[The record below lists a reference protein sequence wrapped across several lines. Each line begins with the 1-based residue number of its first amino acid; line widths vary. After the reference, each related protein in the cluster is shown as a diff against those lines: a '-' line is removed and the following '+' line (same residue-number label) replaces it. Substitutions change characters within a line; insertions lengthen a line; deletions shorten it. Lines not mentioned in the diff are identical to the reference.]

1 MRTYGLTE
9 QPPGSGLGTTSP
21 WDLIWVLFVLGIIV
35 ALIVFI
41 LRFFAKRNR
50 GWGMNRSLRSLG
62 GFPLGT
68 NKSMQIVEWN
78 SRIYVL
84 GIGDDVTLL
93 ESITEPEIVASLL
106 AEHDTVTANTG
117 VTLPEWL
124 RRWSRRNNENVGDD
138 LSKEATNG
146 KSFEQTLENRLRQ
159 LSERRQRVEQMLE
172 ENRSED
178 RTDKL

>member
-21 WDLIWVLFVLGIIV
+21 WDLIWVLFVLGIV
-35 ALIVFI
+35 VGLIVFI

-106 AEHDTVTANTG
+106 AEHDTVTASTG

-124 RRWSRRNNENVGDD
+124 RRWSRRNNEDVGDD
-138 LSKEATNG
+138 LSKEAING

>member
-1 MRTYGLTE
+1 MRTS
-9 QPPGSGLGTTSP
+9 GSTT
-21 WDLIWVLFVLGIIV
+21 WDLIWVLFVLGIIIG
-35 ALIVFI
+35 LIVLV

-93 ESITEPEIVASLL
+93 ESITEPEIVAALL
-106 AEHDTVTANTG
+106 AEHDTVTASTG
-117 VTLPEWL
+117 TTLPEWF
-124 RRWSRRNNENVGDD
+124 RKWSRRNDENIGED
-138 LSKEATNG
+138 SGHAAPKGT
-146 KSFEQTLENRLRQ
+146 SFEQTLENRLRQ

-172 ENRSED
+172 ESRSGD

>member
-1 MRTYGLTE
+1 MRTYGLKE

-35 ALIVFI
+35 GLIVLL

-84 GIGDDVTLL
+84 GIGDDVMLL
-93 ESITEPEIVASLL
+93 ESITEPEIVAALL
-106 AEHDTVTANTG
+106 AEHDTVTSNTG
-117 VTLPEWL
+117 TTLPEWL
-124 RRWSRRNNENVGDD
+124 RKLIKRNNKDVGDS
-138 LSKEATNG
+138 LGVEPSNG
-146 KSFEQTLENRLRQ
+146 TSFEQTLENRLRQ
-159 LSERRQRVEQMLE
+159 LTERRQRVEEMLE
-172 ENRSED
+172 ENRYGD

>member
-1 MRTYGLTE
+1 MRTNRLVE
-9 QPPGSGLGTTSP
+9 QFQGSTST

-35 ALIVFI
+35 GLIVLV

-62 GFPLGT
+62 GYPLGT

-84 GIGDDVTLL
+84 GIGDNVTLL
-93 ESITEPEIVASLL
+93 ESITEPEIVAALL
-106 AEHDTVTANTG
+106 AEHDTATANTG
-117 VTLPEWL
+117 VKLPEWFRNL
-124 RRWSRRNNENVGDD
+124 TRRNDESAQDT
-138 LSKEATNG
+138 SHSETNNG
-146 KSFEQTLENRLRQ
+146 TSFEQTLENRLRQ
-159 LSERRQRVEQMLE
+159 LSDRRQRVEQLLE
-172 ENRSED
+172 ESRSGD

>member
-50 GWGMNRSLRSLG
+50 GWGVNRSLRSLG

-106 AEHDTVTANTG
+106 AEHDTVKAYTG
-117 VTLPEWL
+117 VSLPELL

-138 LSKEATNG
+138 LSKEAING

>member
-1 MRTYGLTE
+1 MRTYGLEE
-9 QPPGSGLGTTSP
+9 QFPQSGSTFT
-21 WDLIWVLFVLGIIV
+21 WDLIWVLFVLGIIIG
-35 ALIVFI
+35 LIVLV
-41 LRFFAKRNR
+41 LRFFAKRTR

-93 ESITEPEIVASLL
+93 ESITEPEMVAALL
-106 AEHDTVTANTG
+106 AEHDMNTANTG
-117 VTLPEWL
+117 ATLPEWF
-124 RRWSRRNNENVGDD
+124 RKWSRRNDENIGED
-138 LSKEATNG
+138 SGHAAPNG
-146 KSFEQTLENRLRQ
+146 TSFEQTLESRLRQ

-172 ENRSED
+172 ESRSGD